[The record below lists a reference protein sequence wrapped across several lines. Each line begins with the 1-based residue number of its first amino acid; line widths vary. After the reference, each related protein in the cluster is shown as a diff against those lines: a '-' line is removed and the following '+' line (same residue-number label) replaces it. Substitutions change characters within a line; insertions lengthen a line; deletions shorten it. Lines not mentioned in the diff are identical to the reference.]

1 MILKK
6 SSRSIDKY
14 VLIKVFLIIFIIAGS
29 AQASTT
35 TPATPSI
42 PSPLS
47 SSIDRV
53 LSSQPGDLFVVLNN
67 GLTVLLRRK
76 TENDVVS
83 AQVYVRA
90 GSIHE
95 GHNLKAGLSHYL
107 EHVVSGGTTKSF
119 TESQAKKR
127 LQKIGG
133 ATNAF
138 TSYDRT
144 VYYID
149 TSSGHWKEALD
160 LLLSYVSENTL
171 NPKEVSREKA
181 VIQQEIKMGEN
192 SLDRELWNLFIKT
205 AYLQHPV
212 RNPVIGYEPVFI
224 RQTRDDLKRYYL
236 ERYQPDQIVVSV
248 VGNLQP
254 LEVLAFVHEKTR
266 AFTRRTAAPLS
277 LPQEPFQTG
286 PRWTEQESSLA
297 RLHQVL
303 LGFPSVSLHN
313 PDMYALDVLSFLL
326 GEGQTSRLYQRV
338 KERENQVLRVGSS
351 NWTPSFIHG
360 QFSIS
365 LTMPSQNWPGVLTSV
380 EEEIERFKSTLVSD
394 EELEKAKKTAIA
406 QHVFGKETASS
417 MASSLASSYFDT
429 GDPYFDETYVKG
441 IHGVTADQIREA
453 ARTYLRKDRM
463 NVAVVKPPPVEP
475 GPAAS
480 EEKMELQAEAGEPA
494 FHVLD
499 NGLKIVLKRNAS
511 LPVVNI
517 QLYGLGGLI
526 LEPPEQQG
534 ISALT
539 ASLLTS
545 GTPSRT
551 KLDIVSAVEE
561 AGGSIGSR
569 SDNNTY
575 HVAVRLLKEDLST
588 GLNILADIVRN
599 ANFPKDEIEKKR
611 SEFLLA
617 IQKQQESWHYELM
630 DLFKKSYFSN
640 SPYERDRLGTEDTL
654 KAIDRDH
661 ILSFYRRMVNPS
673 HSVLAIY
680 GDIDPESLLP
690 QLAELFRPWNGQRIE
705 IPEWPDETRPL
716 SASRS
721 VDKKTEKTSAS
732 VFVGTNGLDILSE
745 KRPVLDVLDTLLA
758 GTSYPGGR
766 LFEALRGGKEDLVY
780 LVGATPFYGIKAG
793 FFGVIS
799 QTTLGNLEKVQ
810 KAIQGHLK
818 KIMNEPV
825 PAAELEIAKDM
836 ILTTHHLE
844 QESLGAQAQNAAVNE
859 VLGLGW
865 DYEKRYPEL
874 IRKVTVQDVQSLARE
889 LFTHTLVTRTIP
901 ENPVEIMPAK
911 ASSPHSSTR

>member
-1 MILKK
+1 MGTAHAEA
-6 SSRSIDKY
+6 SMPAPSTP
-14 VLIKVFLIIFIIAGS
+14 FI
-29 AQASTT
+29 
-35 TPATPSI
+35 PA
-42 PSPLS
+42 PLN

-53 LSSQPGDLFVVLNN
+53 LTSQPGDLFVVLNN

-90 GSIHE
+90 GSIYE

-119 TESQAKKR
+119 TESQAKER
-127 LQKIGG
+127 LQKVGG

-144 VYYID
+144 VYYIN
-149 TSSGHWKEALD
+149 TSSRHWKDALD

-171 NPKEVSREKA
+171 NPNEVSREKA

-224 RQTRDDLKRYYL
+224 QQTHDDLKRYYR
-236 ERYQPDQIVVSV
+236 ERYQPDQMVVSV
-248 VGNLQP
+248 VGKFEP
-254 LEVLAFVHEKTR
+254 LEVLAFVDEKTR
-266 AFTRRTAAPLS
+266 TFTRRSAAPLS
-277 LPQEPFQTG
+277 LPEEPLQTG

-303 LGFPSVSLHN
+303 LGFPSMSLHS

-338 KERENQVLRVGSS
+338 KEHENQVLGVGSS

-365 LTMPSQNWPGVLTSV
+365 LTLPSQNWPGVLTSV
-380 EEEIERFKSTLVSD
+380 EQEIERFKTDLVTD
-394 EELEKAKKTAIA
+394 QELEKAKKTAIA
-406 QHVFGKETASS
+406 HHVFGKESASS

-429 GDPYFDETYVKG
+429 GDPYFDEAYVEG
-441 IHGVTADQIREA
+441 IHRVTAEQVREA

-463 NVAVVKPPPVEP
+463 NVAVLKPPAAQP

-480 EEKMELQAEAGEPA
+480 EKDLKPQAEAGEPA
-494 FHVLD
+494 FQVLS
-499 NGLKIVLKRNAS
+499 NGLKVVLKENAS

-526 LEPPEQQG
+526 LEPAEQQG
-534 ISALT
+534 IAALT

-545 GTPSRT
+545 GTNSRS
-551 KLDIVSAVEE
+551 KLDIVSAVED
-561 AGGSIGSR
+561 AGGAIGSR

-575 HVAVRLLKEDLST
+575 HVAIKVLKEDMDTALD
-588 GLNILADIVRN
+588 ILADIVRN
-599 ANFPKDEIEKKR
+599 ASFPKDEIEKKR
-611 SEFLLA
+611 MEFLLA
-617 IQKQQESWHYELM
+617 LQKQQESWHYELM
-630 DLFKKSYFSN
+630 DLFKKNYFSN
-640 SPYERDRLGTEDTL
+640 SPYEHDRLGTEETL
-654 KAIDRDH
+654 KAVDRDQ
-661 ILSFYRRMVNPS
+661 IVSFYRRMVNPS
-673 HSVLAIY
+673 HSVLAVY
-680 GDIDPESLLP
+680 GDIEPELL
-690 QLAELFRPWNGQRIE
+690 LAKLRERLEPWNGERIE
-705 IPEWPDETRPL
+705 VPEWPNETRPI
-716 SASRS
+716 AANRT

-732 VFVGTNGLDILSE
+732 VFIGTNGLDISSE
-745 KRPVLDVLDTLLA
+745 KRPVLNVLDTLLA

-766 LFEALRGGKEDLVY
+766 LFEALRGGREDLVY

-810 KAIQGHLK
+810 KAILSHIK
-818 KIMNEPV
+818 RIRNERV
-825 PAAELEIAKDM
+825 PASELETAKDM
-836 ILTTHHLE
+836 ILTMHHLE
-844 QESLGAQAQNAAVNE
+844 QESLGVQAQNAAINE

-865 DYEKRYPEL
+865 NYEKHYPEL
-874 IRKVTVQDVQSLARE
+874 IRNVTAQDVQNLARE
-889 LFTHTLVTRTIP
+889 LFAHTLVVRTIP
-901 ENPVEIMPAK
+901 EKPVEIMPVK
-911 ASSPHSSTR
+911 PSSRHSSTR